1 MKPNYVAKKSVW
13 GCVSF
18 LSIIACVLVIPL
30 FVLIFR
36 ILATKQFR
44 LEFYNDKIIIKSGL
58 LNKKK
63 KQMVFMGVT
72 SVSVEQSL
80 FGRIF
85 GYGDVIVDCVG
96 TWDINST
103 TYIKNP
109 EALEEYLQTRIVK
122 APANDNHTAG
132 NPFVMM

>member
-85 GYGDVIVDCVG
+85 GYGNVIVDCVG

-103 TYIKNP
+103 THIKNP
-109 EALEEYLQTRIVK
+109 EALEEYLQTRINRK
-122 APANDNHTAG
+122 AG